1 MQQLVLLMQQ
11 LVLLMQQLVLL
22 MLGTG
27 RVQLPSILL
36 QASRHCT
43 LPAGLFRQLFSPSP
57 GGTSTQLL
65 RESVPGFWHKQLAAS
80 GF

>member
-22 MLGTG
+22 MLG

-36 QASRHCT
+36 HCT
-43 LPAGLFRQLFSPSP
+43 LP
-57 GGTSTQLL
+57 
-65 RESVPGFWHKQLAAS
+65 GF
-80 GF
+80 